1 MDFKDY
7 VKQLAERVAKMKE
20 QIKTEEA
27 TKNAFIMPFLQ
38 VLGYDVFNPMEV
50 VPEFVADVGTKK
62 GEKVDYAIM
71 RDDMPVILVECKHWA
86 QKLEVHDNQLLRY
99 FTVTKARFGLLTNG
113 IRYRFYTDLVE
124 SNVMDTTPFLDFDI
138 TEIKDGQI
146 EELKKFHKS
155 YFDVANIL
163 SSASELKYVG
173 EIKAILNS
181 ELRTP
186 SEDFV
191 RYFATKVFKGRVT
204 SNVLFQFSEFVKKS
218 AHGVLTD
225 FIQDR
230 LKTALDNEKTA
241 AQQELIAEM
250 PAVAT
255 VEPPQAAA
263 ANLIVTTEEELN
275 GYYIVK
281 SMLRQKVS
289 AERITYRDTQSYFNI
304 LLDDNIR
311 KTVCR
316 LYFNNTKKFFATFD
330 ENKKEV
336 KTEIKSLDDIY
347 NFADAVC
354 ATVDIYLNLKGE
366 KG

>member
-7 VKQLAERVAKMKE
+7 VKQLGERVGKMKE
-20 QIKTEEA
+20 NIKTEEA

-38 VLGYDVFNPMEV
+38 VLGYDVFDPTEV
-50 VPEFVADVGTKK
+50 VPEFIADVGTKK
-62 GEKVDYAIM
+62 GEKVDYCIM
-71 RDDMPVILVECKHWA
+71 KEDTPVILIECKHWA

-113 IRYRFYTDLVE
+113 IRYKFYTDLVE
-124 SNVMDTTPFLDFDI
+124 TNVMDTTPFLEFDI
-138 TEIKDGQI
+138 TEIKESQI

-173 EIKAILNS
+173 EIKAILNA
-181 ELRTP
+181 ELKNP
-186 SEDFV
+186 SEDFI

-204 SNVLFQFSEFVKKS
+204 EKVLFQFSEFVKKS

-230 LKTALDNEKTA
+230 LKTALDSEKTA
-241 AQQELIAEM
+241 ALQELSPEA
-250 PAVAT
+250 PSVS
-255 VEPPQAAA
+255 VEVPSAAS
-263 ANLIVTTEEELN
+263 IVTTAEEMQ

-281 SMLRQKVS
+281 SILRQKVA
-289 AERITYRDTQSYFNI
+289 AERIAFRDTQSYFNI
-304 LLDDNIR
+304 LLDDSIR
-311 KTVCR
+311 KTICR
-316 LYFNNTKKFFATFD
+316 LYFNSAKKYLATLD

-336 KTEIKSLDDIY
+336 KNEIKSLDDIY
-347 NFADAVC
+347 NFADAIC
-354 ATVDIYLNLKGE
+354 ATVDVYLNLKG
-366 KG
+366 